1 MAPDSCKAMQWNA
14 TGTKS
19 CKVLHNTILTHAFLL
34 KYSLSLSRFFK
45 GLSSQDDPETESI
58 LNTLN

>member
-1 MAPDSCKAMQWNA
+1 MAPDSCKAMQRNA

-19 CKVLHNTILTHAFLL
+19 CKVLHNMILTHVFLI
-34 KYSLSLSRFFK
+34 KYSLSLSRIFK
-45 GLSSQDDPETESI
+45 GWSCQDDPETESI